1 MMATRLTVQSVLEK
15 AIEKEIEA
23 QHLYQDLSRKVT
35 DNAAKD
41 ALSRLSREEKGHE
54 ELLRKYL
61 RGEIGDGGLK
71 KDSVLDYK
79 IADYLDQPAITPDM
93 ALKDIFLLAAN
104 REKASHDFYVSLAAV
119 HPQGGVKRLLEQ
131 LAAQELAHKRK
142 VEFLYT
148 EVAFPQ
154 TDGG

>member
-1 MMATRLTVQSVLEK
+1 MATRLTVQSVLEK

-23 QHLYQDLSRKVT
+23 QHLYQDLSQKMT
-35 DNAAKD
+35 DAAVKD
-41 ALSRLSREEKGHE
+41 AFSQLFREEKGHE

-61 RGEIGDGGLK
+61 RGEIGVGGLK
-71 KDSVLDYK
+71 RDHVLDYK
-79 IADYLDQPAITPDM
+79 IAEYLDQPEITPDM
-93 ALKDIFLLAAN
+93 ALKDTFMLAAN
-104 REKASHDFYVSLAAV
+104 REKASHEFYSKLAAV
-119 HPQGGVKRLLEQ
+119 HPVGGVKELLEQ
-131 LAAQELAHKRK
+131 LADQELEHKRK

>member
-1 MMATRLTVQSVLEK
+1 MTTRLTVQSVLEK

-23 QHLYQDLSRKVT
+23 QHLYRDLSQKMT
-35 DNAAKD
+35 DAAAKD
-41 ALSRLSREEKGHE
+41 AFGQLSREEKSHE

-61 RGEIGDGGLK
+61 RGEIGVGGLK

-79 IADYLDQPAITPDM
+79 IAEYLDQPEITPDM
-93 ALKDIFLLAAN
+93 ALKDTFLLAAN
-104 REKASHDFYVSLAAV
+104 RERASHEFYTRLAAV
-119 HPQGGVKRLLEQ
+119 HPQGGVKKLLEQ
-131 LAAQELAHKRK
+131 LAAQELEHKRK
-142 VEFLYT
+142 VEFLYA

>member
-1 MMATRLTVQSVLEK
+1 MTTKLTVESVLAK

-23 QHLYQDLSRKVT
+23 QHLYQGLSQQMT
-35 DNAAKD
+35 DASVKD
-41 ALSRLSREEKGHE
+41 AFSQLSQEEKRHE
-54 ELLRKYL
+54 EILRKYQ
-61 RGEIGDGGLK
+61 RGELGDGGLK
-71 KDSVLDYK
+71 KEDVLDYK
-79 IADYLDQPAITPDM
+79 IAEYLDQPAVTPDM

-104 REKASHDFYVSLAAV
+104 REKASYDFYVGLAAA
-119 HPQGGVKRLLEQ
+119 HPEGGVRELLEQ
-131 LAAQELAHKRK
+131 LAAHELEHKRR

>member
-1 MMATRLTVQSVLEK
+1 MTTRLTVQSVLEK

-23 QHLYQDLSRKVT
+23 QHLYRDLSQKMT
-35 DNAAKD
+35 DAAAKD
-41 ALSRLSREEKGHE
+41 AFSQLSREEKSHE

-61 RGEIGDGGLK
+61 RGEIGVGGLK

-79 IADYLDQPAITPDM
+79 IAEYLDQPEITPDM
-93 ALKDIFLLAAN
+93 ALKDTFLLAAN
-104 REKASHDFYVSLAAV
+104 REKASHEFYTKLAAV
-119 HPQGGVKRLLEQ
+119 HPSGEVKKLLEQ
-131 LAAQELAHKRK
+131 LAAQELEHKRK

>member
-1 MMATRLTVQSVLEK
+1 MATQLTVESILEK

-23 QHLYQDLSRKVT
+23 QHLYQDLSRKMT
-35 DNAAKD
+35 DATVKD
-41 ALSRLSREEKGHE
+41 AFSQLSQEEKGHE
-54 ELLRKYL
+54 EILRKYQ
-61 RGEIGDGGLK
+61 RGEIGDGGLE

-79 IADYLDQPAITPDM
+79 IAEYLDQPEVTPDM
-93 ALKDIFLLAAN
+93 ALKDTFLLAAN
-104 REKASHDFYVSLAAV
+104 LEKGCHDFYLSLAAV
-119 HPQGGVKRLLEQ
+119 HPAGGVKRLLEQ
-131 LAAQELAHKRK
+131 LAAQELKHKQK

>member
-1 MMATRLTVQSVLEK
+1 MAARLTVQSVLEK

-35 DNAAKD
+35 DATVRD
-41 ALSRLSREEKGHE
+41 ALSQLSQEEKSHE

-61 RGEIGDGGLK
+61 RGEIGNGSLK
-71 KDSVLDYK
+71 RDDILDYK
-79 IADYLDQPAITPDM
+79 IADSLDQPEITPDV

-104 REKASHDFYVSLAAV
+104 REKASHEFYSKLAAV
-119 HPQGGVKRLLEQ
+119 HPVGGVKELLEQ
-131 LAAQELAHKRK
+131 LSAQELEHKHK

>member
-1 MMATRLTVQSVLEK
+1 MTTRLTVQSVLEK

-23 QHLYQDLSRKVT
+23 QHLYRDLSQKMT
-35 DNAAKD
+35 DAAAKD
-41 ALSRLSREEKGHE
+41 AFGQLSREEKGHE

-61 RGEIGDGGLK
+61 RGEIGVGGLK

-79 IADYLDQPAITPDM
+79 IAEYLDQPEITPDM
-93 ALKDIFLLAAN
+93 ALKDTFLLAAN
-104 REKASHDFYVSLAAV
+104 RERASHEFYTRLAAV
-119 HPQGGVKRLLEQ
+119 HPQGGVKKLLEQ
-131 LAAQELAHKRK
+131 LAAQELEHKRK
-142 VEFLYT
+142 VEFLYA

>member
-1 MMATRLTVQSVLEK
+1 MARKLTVESVLKK

-23 QHLYQDLSRKVT
+23 QHLYQGLSQKVSET
-35 DNAAKD
+35 AAKD
-41 ALSRLSREEKGHE
+41 AFIQLSEEEKGHE
-54 ELLRKYL
+54 ELLRKYQHGELGTGKL
-61 RGEIGDGGLK
+61 RKTSL
-71 KDSVLDYK
+71 LDYR
-79 IADYLDQPAITPDM
+79 IAEYLDQPEITPDM

-104 REKASHDFYVSLAAV
+104 REKASHDFYVNLAAV
-119 HPQGGVKRLLEQ
+119 HPEGEVKNLLER
-131 LAAQELAHKRK
+131 LATQELKHKRK